1 MSRFIFS
8 GIALICLS
16 LTTAPFALAQDAR
29 TQQAMRAMT
38 ARLRAA
44 ETERDTLQA
53 AKIQSDQEKKA
64 LTEKLDALSKQ
75 ATADSKEL
83 AASKARLAELE
94 TESAQMKESLQ
105 KLEATQGQAVEI
117 AKKTEAERAKLAG
130 QVIELQRKVADRE
143 TKNLALYKLANE
155 ILTRYEHFGL
165 GDALA
170 AKEPFTGLARV
181 KLENY
186 VQDYQDKIADQRV
199 RH

>member
-1 MSRFIFS
+1 
-8 GIALICLS
+8 
-16 LTTAPFALAQDAR
+16 
-29 TQQAMRAMT
+29 
-38 ARLRAA
+38 
-44 ETERDTLQA
+44 LQA
-53 AKIQSDQEKKA
+53 AKVQSDQEKKA

-75 ATADSKEL
+75 SAADSKEL
-83 AASKARLAELE
+83 VAANARLAELE
-94 TESAQMKESLQ
+94 SESTQMKESLQ
-105 KLEATQGQAVEI
+105 KLEATQGHAIEI
-117 AKKTEAERAKLAG
+117 AKKTEAERAKLAE

-155 ILTRYEHFGL
+155 ILTRYERFGL

-199 RH
+199 KH

>member
-1 MSRFIFS
+1 MSRFIFFS
-8 GIALICLS
+8 IAFIS
-16 LTTAPFALAQDAR
+16 MITAALAADQDAR
-29 TQQAMRAMT
+29 VQQAMRAMT
-38 ARLRAA
+38 TRLKTA
-44 ETERDTLQA
+44 ETERDSLQA

-75 ATADSKEL
+75 AAADSKEL
-83 AASKARLAELE
+83 AASKASLAELE
-94 TESAQMKESLQ
+94 AESAHMKETLQ
-105 KLEATQGQAVEI
+105 KLEATQAHAIET

-143 TKNLALYKLANE
+143 MKNLALFKLANE
-155 ILTRYEHFGL
+155 ILHRYERFGL

-199 RH
+199 KH